1 MHQLLKQTLAV
12 QVRGD
17 GVPGGHGNSNAAAP
31 LPRMGDFPGR
41 DSPPGRH
48 AVDVRHGSWK
58 GPLVGGSDGATAL
71 LSLGDRPLVVGR
83 RFCPSAFLV
92 AVSARSV
99 STGWPASFSRGCND
113 LRQEPTG

>member
-1 MHQLLKQTLAV
+1 MHQLLKQMLAV

-17 GVPGGHGNSNAAAP
+17 GVPGGHENGNAAEP
-31 LPRMGDFPGR
+31 LPRMGDCPGR

-48 AVDVRHGSWK
+48 VVDVRHGSWK
-58 GPLVGGSDGATAL
+58 APLVGGSDDATTL

-83 RFCPSAFLV
+83 RFCTSVFLV
-92 AVSARSV
+92 AVSARSI
-99 STGWPASFSRGCND
+99 STGWPASFSRVCND